1 KLKHNKPLDKKDFM
15 ELEKILWGEVGTKDD
30 YFKEF
35 GDTPLSILV
44 RSIVGLDQMAANEA
58 FSEFLNDQNLDSK
71 QSRFVKTIVDYV
83 VKNGIMERRAL
94 QEEPFESIGSIV
106 DLFPTET
113 AIKIVSII
121 DSIKK
126 NATEVGA

>member
-1 KLKHNKPLDKKDFM
+1 
-15 ELEKILWGEVGTKDD
+15 
-30 YFKEF
+30 
-35 GDTPLSILV
+35 
-44 RSIVGLDQMAANEA
+44 
-58 FSEFLNDQNLDSK
+58 
-71 QSRFVKTIVDYV
+71 VKTIVDYV